1 MRYNGANRKTTSMI
15 QSRNQNKNLYWLMT
29 TFELV
34 CATILEILQT
44 GTSHFISSTTFNF
57 MIRKHIMLL
66 IQRDII
72 LFVRLNI
79 ILLLNQFNDTFFQI

>member
-1 MRYNGANRKTTSMI
+1 MRYNGANKKTTSMI
-15 QSRNQNKNLYWLMT
+15 QSRNQNENLYWLMT

-44 GTSHFISSTTFNF
+44 GTSHFITSTTFEF

-66 IQRDII
+66 VQRDII
-72 LFVRLNI
+72 LFVRLHL
-79 ILLLNQFNDTFFQI
+79 ILLLNQFNDTFFQV